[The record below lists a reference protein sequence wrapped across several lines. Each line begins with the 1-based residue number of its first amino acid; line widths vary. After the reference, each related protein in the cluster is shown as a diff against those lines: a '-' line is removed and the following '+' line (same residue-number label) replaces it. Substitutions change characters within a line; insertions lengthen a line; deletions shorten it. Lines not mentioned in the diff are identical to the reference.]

1 MRCAWQAYLNLL
13 PLWLR
18 SDVDKFGA
26 EKVLEVRLRN
36 HCPPELITT
45 EGSVW
50 LKRPVEKEDL
60 TFTVNMAS
68 GYSPWTAETI
78 ARGYITAPGGH
89 RIGLCGQATVFD
101 GRMTGISRVSSLCVR
116 AAKDFSGIAKK
127 AADLSGSILILGC
140 PGSGKTTLLRDLIRY
155 RSESALVSVVDERGE
170 IFPTVQNQICFPAGR
185 RTDVITGCA
194 KSQGIEAVLRSMNPQ
209 VIAVD
214 EITAQEDTQA
224 LLHAGWCGVSLL
236 ATAHAASK
244 QDLYRR
250 QVYKPLVESKL
261 FDTLLIL
268 QPDRSWRLERM
279 VI

>member
-45 EGSVW
+45 SGSVW
-50 LKRPVEKEDL
+50 LNRSVEKEDL
-60 TFTVNMAS
+60 TFAVNIAS
-68 GYSPWTAETI
+68 GYSPWTAET
-78 ARGYITAPGGH
+78 AGQGYITAPGGH
-89 RIGLCGQATVFD
+89 RIGLCGRATVT
-101 GRMTGISRVSSLCVR
+101 GGNMTGISFPTSLCIRV
-116 AAKDFSGIAKK
+116 AKDFSGIARNV
-127 AADLSGSILILGC
+127 DGGSILILGS
-140 PGSGKTTLLRDLIRY
+140 PGSGKTTLLRDLIRQ
-155 RSESALVSVVDERGE
+155 RADSELVSVVDERGE

-185 RTDVITGCA
+185 RTDVMTGCS
-194 KSQGIEAVLRSMNPQ
+194 KKQGIEAVLRSMNPQ

-214 EITAQEDTQA
+214 EITAEEDCQA

-236 ATAHAASK
+236 ATAHAANK
-244 QDLYRR
+244 TDLYRR
-250 QVYKPLVESKL
+250 PVYKPLVDSKL

-268 QPDRSWRLERM
+268 RPDRSWRVERIG
-279 VI
+279 V